1 MSVQMNQ
8 YLAFGYY
15 LDYKKSDKVLREK
28 YSEDERDEIFDKYHD
43 SAFKTEI
50 TEINGCS
57 LISDGMNGKYNFF
70 GKIFDKSTVYEP
82 LDTQFMPKVT
92 KKIKENL
99 KKELIGIFGT
109 DFDIVPEVIILTHYR

>member
-15 LDYKKSDKVLREK
+15 LDYEESDKVLCEK

-57 LISDGMNGKYNFF
+57 LISDGMNGEYNFF
-70 GKIFDKSTVYEP
+70 GKIFDKSTVDEP

-109 DFDIVPEVIILTHYR
+109 DFNIVPEVIILTHYR